1 LQSDIQS
8 FTRLG
13 NGVCWLAWRVGK
25 NVADPDGKRRRTP
38 IASDI
43 VNPAMPQP
51 ARRSS
56 TAHGD
61 GRQRRG
67 VAVSRSAP
75 RGTQRER
82 LIDAIVELAGQFGY
96 HGLSIAQISARAGVS
111 SATFYAQFADREEC
125 LLAAYRAVTERMLER
140 MASSLQQEEWAAAA
154 RPAFAEVIRSVQ
166 ADPDGGR
173 VMFVE
178 AAAGGPRLREEAR
191 SVLDGMVA
199 NAELLLDGVPAGGVT
214 LDIPSRALI
223 GAVRG
228 VISAHLRTHSEDRLP
243 RLTEDML
250 AWMASYA
257 VPSERG
263 RWSTGAEALLVGDP
277 RPLAS
282 PPAVGLERLPRGR
295 HGLPAGAVARNQRTR
310 LIHATASV
318 TMAKGYANTTVADI
332 VASAGVAKEAFYR
345 HFRDKEQA
353 FLEAQEHPTR
363 QILDALVLAYF
374 SAEEWHERIWRAL
387 RTLLELIAANPV
399 MSHLRL
405 VECYTAGPAAI
416 RRAEEIVHSFT
427 IFLAEGYRTSPQA
440 EGLPRL
446 FSDTVSGAIFELI
459 QHEIVA
465 GRSGEIP
472 ARLPQLAYVA
482 IAPFLGPTET
492 IELLRE
498 KIASGAATQ

>member
-1 LQSDIQS
+1 
-8 FTRLG
+8 
-13 NGVCWLAWRVGK
+13 
-25 NVADPDGKRRRTP
+25 
-38 IASDI
+38 
-43 VNPAMPQP
+43 
-51 ARRSS
+51 
-56 TAHGD
+56 
-61 GRQRRG
+61 
-67 VAVSRSAP
+67 VAVGRAAP
-75 RGTQRER
+75 KGTQRER
-82 LIDAIVELAGQFGY
+82 LIDAIVELSGQFGY
-96 HGLSIAQISARAGVS
+96 QGLSIAQISARAGVS
-111 SATFYAQFADREEC
+111 SATFYEQFADREEC
-125 LLAAYRAVTERMLER
+125 LLAAYRTVTERTLER
-140 MASSLQQEEWAAAA
+140 MASSLQEGEWAGAA

-178 AAAGGPRLREEAR
+178 AAAGGPQLREEAR
-191 SVLDGMVA
+191 SVLEGMVA
-199 NAELLLDGVPAGGVT
+199 NAEVLLDGAPAGGVT

-250 AWMASYA
+250 AWMARYA
-257 VPSERG
+257 VPSEDG
-263 RWSTGAEALLVGDP
+263 RWSTGPEVLLPNGSRPAAGVTAE
-277 RPLAS
+277 
-282 PPAVGLERLPRGR
+282 PAELERLPRGR
-295 HGLPAGAVARNQRTR
+295 HGLPAGAVARSQRTR

-318 TMAKGYANTTVADI
+318 TMTKGYASTTVADI

-363 QILDALVLAYF
+363 QILDAVVFAYF
-374 SAEEWHERIWRAL
+374 SAGEWHERIWRAL
-387 RTLLELIAANPV
+387 RTLVDLVAANPV

-427 IFLAEGYRTSPQA
+427 IFLEEGYRTRPQA

-446 FSDTVSGAIFELI
+446 FSQTISGAIFELI
-459 QHEIVA
+459 QHEVVA
-465 GRSGEIP
+465 GRTEEIP

-482 IAPFLGPTET
+482 IAPFLGPAET

-498 KIASGAATQ
+498 KIAASGAAAQ

>member
-1 LQSDIQS
+1 
-8 FTRLG
+8 
-13 NGVCWLAWRVGK
+13 
-25 NVADPDGKRRRTP
+25 
-38 IASDI
+38 
-43 VNPAMPQP
+43 M
-51 ARRSS
+51 
-56 TAHGD
+56 
-61 GRQRRG
+61 
-67 VAVSRSAP
+67 AVSRLVP

-82 LIDAIVELAGQFGY
+82 LIEAIVELAGQFGY
-96 HGLSIAQISARAGVS
+96 QGLSIAQISARAGVS
-111 SATFYAQFADREEC
+111 SATFYEQFADREEC
-125 LLAAYRAVTERMLER
+125 LLAAYRAVTERTLAR
-140 MASSLQQEEWAAAA
+140 MASSLQEGEWAGAA

-191 SVLDGMVA
+191 SVLDGMVE
-199 NAELLLDGVPAGGVT
+199 NAELLLDGAPAQGAT

-228 VISAHLRTHSEDRLP
+228 VVAGHLRTHSEDRLP

-257 VPSERG
+257 VASGRG
-263 RWSTGAEALLVGDP
+263 RWSTGPEALLPGASRLTAGMAAEPADP
-277 RPLAS
+277 AEL
-282 PPAVGLERLPRGR
+282 GRLPRGR
-295 HGLPAGAVARNQRTR
+295 HGLPAGAVARSQRTR

-318 TMAKGYANTTVADI
+318 TMAKGYASTTVADI
-332 VASAGVAKEAFYR
+332 VASAGVAKEAFYK
-345 HFRDKEQA
+345 HFRDKEQV

-363 QILDALVLAYF
+363 QILDAVVFAYF

-387 RTLLELIAANPV
+387 RTLLELIAVNPV

-416 RRAEEIVHSFT
+416 RRAEETVHSFT
-427 IFLAEGYRTSPQA
+427 IFLEEGYRTSARA

-446 FSDTVSGAIFELI
+446 FSQTISGAIFELI
-459 QHEIVA
+459 QHEVVA
-465 GRSGEIP
+465 GRTDEIP

-482 IAPFLGPTET
+482 IAPFLGPVET
-492 IELLRE
+492 VELLRE
-498 KIASGAATQ
+498 KISVSAATPQ

>member
-1 LQSDIQS
+1 MQSE
-8 FTRLG
+8 
-13 NGVCWLAWRVGK
+13 K
-25 NVADPDGKRRRTP
+25 NAADADSKRWRTP

-43 VNPAMPQP
+43 VNPEMPQP

-56 TAHGD
+56 TAHRD

-67 VAVSRSAP
+67 VVVSRSAP
-75 RGTQRER
+75 KGTQRER
-82 LIDAIVELAGQFGY
+82 LIDAIVGLSGQLGY
-96 HGLSIAQISARAGVS
+96 QGLSIAQISARAGVS
-111 SATFYAQFADREEC
+111 SATFYELFADREEC
-125 LLAAYRAVTERMLER
+125 LLAAYRAVTERTLER
-140 MASSLQQEEWAAAA
+140 MASSLQQGEWADAA

-191 SVLDGMVA
+191 SVLDAMVA
-199 NAELLLDGVPAGGVT
+199 SAEVLLDGAPAGGVT

-228 VISAHLRTHSEDRLP
+228 VVSGHLRAHSEDRLP

-250 AWMASYA
+250 AWMARYA

-263 RWSTGAEALLVGDP
+263 RWSTGPEALLPSGLRP
-277 RPLAS
+277 RQAPGTGGAE
-282 PPAVGLERLPRGR
+282 PVGLGRLPRGR

-318 TMAKGYANTTVADI
+318 TMTKGYANTTVADI
-332 VASAGVAKEAFYR
+332 VAAAGVAKEAFYR

-353 FLEAQEHPTR
+353 LLEAQEHPTR
-363 QILDALVLAYF
+363 QILDALVFAYF

-416 RRAEEIVHSFT
+416 GRAEEIVHSFT
-427 IFLAEGYRTSPQA
+427 IFLEEGYRTSPQA

-446 FSDTVSGAIFELI
+446 FSQTISGAIFELI
-459 QHEIVA
+459 QHEVA
-465 GRSGEIP
+465 GGRTEDIT

-482 IAPFLGPTET
+482 IAPFLGPAET
-492 IELLRE
+492 IDLLRE
-498 KIASGAATQ
+498 KIAASGAAAQ